1 VWFPRCSDTGKVV
14 AMKNFAGFMIFISL
28 LFGASLAQG
37 NPFDYNVLGVIASS
51 QNQKGVALIK
61 QKSSGR
67 VAAFREG
74 QDIVAGCRIEKIFRK
89 TVTFSYNSKFYEL
102 SVGDETPTEVKVSPQ
117 SSIAENLVNAEGIER
132 QGNTLKVTRSLKD
145 NLVGENL
152 NKILMQA
159 AAVPHV
165 ENGRLTGF
173 QLLEIDQGSIFD
185 IAGLKNGDIITHINE
200 QPINDAALAIK
211 ALSQLKAANTA
222 TFSYIRNRKPMELV
236 IQIN

>member
-1 VWFPRCSDTGKVV
+1 
-14 AMKNFAGFMIFISL
+14 MKNFAGL
-28 LFGASLAQG
+28 LLLLNLLMGASPALG

-51 QNQKGVALIK
+51 QTQKGVALIK
-61 QKSSGR
+61 HKTSGR
-67 VAAFREG
+67 VTAFREG
-74 QDIVAGCRIEKIFRK
+74 HEVVPGCRIEKIFRK
-89 TVTFSYNSKFYEL
+89 TVTFTFNSKVYDL
-102 SVGDETPTEVKVSPQ
+102 SVGDENPVEVKSTPVLTV
-117 SSIAENLVNAEGIER
+117 ADNLVHADGIER
-132 QGNTLKVTRSLKD
+132 QGNTLKVTRMLKD

-185 IAGLKNGDIITHINE
+185 VAGLKNGDIITHINE
-200 QPINDAALAIK
+200 QPINDAALTIR
-211 ALSQLKAANTA
+211 ALNQLKTASTA
-222 TFSYIRNRKPMELV
+222 TFGYIRNRRPMELV

>member
-1 VWFPRCSDTGKVV
+1 
-14 AMKNFAGFMIFISL
+14 MKNFNTFWLLLPL
-28 LFGASLAQG
+28 LFGASLALG
-37 NPFDYNVLGVIASS
+37 NPFEYNVLGVIASS

-61 QKSSGR
+61 QKTTGK
-67 VAAFREG
+67 VNAFREG
-74 QDIVAGCRIEKIFRK
+74 QEVVAGCRIQKIFRK
-89 TVTFSYNSKFYEL
+89 TVTFAFNNKIYDL
-102 SVGDETPTEVKVSPQ
+102 SVGDEVPTEVSGSALATAG
-117 SSIAENLVNAEGIER
+117 SSAAENLYQAEGIER
-132 QGNTLKVTRSLKD
+132 SGNTLKVSRTLKE

-165 ENGRLTGF
+165 EQGRLVGF

-211 ALSQLKAANTA
+211 ALSGLKSASIA
-222 TFSYIRNRKPMELV
+222 TFGYIRNSKPMELV

>member
-1 VWFPRCSDTGKVV
+1 
-14 AMKNFAGFMIFISL
+14 MKYFAGLVILLSF

-61 QKSSGR
+61 QKTSGR

-102 SVGDETPTEVKVSPQ
+102 SVGDETPVEVKASAQ
-117 SSIAENLVNAEGIER
+117 SSVAENLVHAEGIER

-211 ALSQLKAANTA
+211 ALSQLKAANSA

>member
-1 VWFPRCSDTGKVV
+1 
-14 AMKNFAGFMIFISL
+14 MKNFAGLLFLLSL
-28 LFGASLAQG
+28 LMGASLAQG

-61 QKSSGR
+61 HKTSGR

-74 QDIVAGCRIEKIFRK
+74 HDVVPGCRIEKIFRK
-89 TVTFSYNSKFYEL
+89 TVTFSFNNKFYDL
-102 SVGDETPTEVKVSPQ
+102 SVGDENPTEVKSTPAVNV
-117 SSIAENLVNAEGIER
+117 ADNLVHADGIER
-132 QGNTLKVTRSLKD
+132 QGNTLKVTRMLKD

-200 QPINDAALAIK
+200 QPINDAALAIR
-211 ALSQLKAANTA
+211 ALSQLKAATSA

>member
-1 VWFPRCSDTGKVV
+1 MRSFSTLMMLLSLFMGSQ
-14 AMKNFAGFMIFISL
+14 FA
-28 LFGASLAQG
+28 LA
-37 NPFDYNVLGVIASS
+37 NPFEYNVLGVIASS

-61 QKSSGR
+61 QKTSGK
-67 VAAFREG
+67 VNAFREG
-74 QDIVAGCRIEKIFRK
+74 QEVVPNCKILKIYRK

-102 SVGDETPTEVKVSPQ
+102 SVGDETPTEVKGSPTGAGI
-117 SSIAENLVNAEGIER
+117 STVADNLYQADGIER
-132 QGNTLKVTRSLKD
+132 AGNTLKVTRSLKE

-152 NKILMQA
+152 NKVLMQA

-165 ENGRLTGF
+165 ENGRLMGF

-185 IAGLKNGDIITHINE
+185 VAGLKNGDIITHINE

-211 ALSQLKAANTA
+211 ALSGLKTA
-222 TFSYIRNRKPMELV
+222 TSATFGYIRNSKPMELV

>member
-1 VWFPRCSDTGKVV
+1 
-14 AMKNFAGFMIFISL
+14 MKSFFRLWLLLSL
-28 LFGASLAQG
+28 LFGASLAHG

-61 QKSSGR
+61 QKSSGK

-74 QDIVAGCRIEKIFRK
+74 QDIAPGCRVQKIFRK
-89 TVTFSYNSKFYEL
+89 TVTFSFKTKFYEL
-102 SVGDETPTEVKVSPQ
+102 SVGDETPTEVKAGAISTV
-117 SSIAENLVNAEGIER
+117 ADNLVQADGIER
-132 QGNTLKVTRSLKD
+132 NGNTLKVTRTLKD
-145 NLVGENL
+145 SLVGENL

-173 QLLEIDQGSIFD
+173 QLMEIDQGSIFD
-185 IAGLKNGDIITHINE
+185 VAGLKNGDIITHINE
-200 QPINDAALAIK
+200 QPINDAALAIR
-211 ALSQLKAANTA
+211 ALSQLKASSTA
-222 TFSYIRNRKPMELV
+222 TFNYVRNSKPMELV

>member
-1 VWFPRCSDTGKVV
+1 MS
-14 AMKNFAGFMIFISL
+14 MFARFWILLSL
-28 LFGASLAQG
+28 LCGASLAQG

-61 QKSSGR
+61 QKPSGR

-74 QDIVAGCRIEKIFRK
+74 QDIAAGCRIEKIFRK

-102 SVGDETPTEVKVSPQ
+102 SVGDETPTEVKGTPQ
-117 SSIAENLVNAEGIER
+117 SNVAENLGQADGIER

-165 ENGRLTGF
+165 ENGRLMGF

-185 IAGLKNGDIITHINE
+185 VAGLKNGDIITHINE

-211 ALSQLKAANTA
+211 ALSQLKAASSA
-222 TFSYIRNRKPMELV
+222 TFNYIRNRKPMELV

>member
-1 VWFPRCSDTGKVV
+1 
-14 AMKNFAGFMIFISL
+14 MKNFAGLLMLLSL
-28 LFGASLAQG
+28 LLGASLAQG

-61 QKSSGR
+61 QKTSGR

-74 QDIVAGCRIEKIFRK
+74 QDVVQGCRIEKIFRK

-102 SVGDETPTEVKVSPQ
+102 SVGDETPTEVKGSPNVSV
-117 SSIAENLVNAEGIER
+117 AENLVHADGIER

-185 IAGLKNGDIITHINE
+185 VAGLKNGDIITHINE

-211 ALSQLKAANTA
+211 ALSQLKAATSA

>member
-1 VWFPRCSDTGKVV
+1 
-14 AMKNFAGFMIFISL
+14 MKNFAGFMIFVSL
-28 LFGASLAQG
+28 LFGASIAHG
-37 NPFDYNVLGVIASS
+37 NPFNYNVLGVIASS

-74 QDIVAGCRIEKIFRK
+74 QDVAAGCRIEKIFRK
-89 TVTFSYNSKFYEL
+89 TVTFSYNSKFYKL
-102 SVGDETPTEVKVSPQ
+102 SVGDETPTEVKVSTQ
-117 SSIAENLVNAEGIER
+117 SSIAENLVHAEGIER

-211 ALSQLKAANTA
+211 ALGQMKAANTA
-222 TFSYIRNRKPMELV
+222 TFSYTRNSKAMELV
-236 IQIN
+236 IQID